1 MWAALYGEEQAS
13 TVLVGHS
20 AGGAVAVRL
29 AADPQ
34 VSLAF
39 QCLPGPAIPLMCSLC
54 THLLWGQPHNVRVGE
69 RHCRH
74 GCSEPGTLLR
84 LTVQRDVGPT

>member
-1 MWAALYGEEQAS
+1 MWAALYGEEQAP

-34 VSLAF
+34 VSLSIR
-39 QCLPGPAIPLMCSLC
+39 GSPALAI
-54 THLLWGQPHNVRVGE
+54 H
-69 RHCRH
+69 
-74 GCSEPGTLLR
+74 
-84 LTVQRDVGPT
+84 

>member
-13 TVLVGHS
+13 TVMVGHS

-34 VSLAF
+34 VGSSLRISA
-39 QCLPGPAIPLMCSLC
+39 SLSIC
-54 THLLWGQPHNVRVGE
+54 
-69 RHCRH
+69 
-74 GCSEPGTLLR
+74 
-84 LTVQRDVGPT
+84 